1 MYEIIISEKLSKN
14 LIKLKKKNILQFYA
28 IFKKAEE
35 IQIDPH
41 RHKNLRY
48 PLNNLK
54 RVHIDSHF
62 VLLYSVDEETKTI
75 TLENFIHHDSAY

>member
-1 MYEIIISEKLSKN
+1 MYELMISEKLSKE
-14 LIKLKKKNILQFYA
+14 LRRLQKKNIVQFNA
-28 IFKKAEE
+28 IFKKVEE

-41 RHKNLRY
+41 RYKNLRS

-62 VLLYSVDEETKTI
+62 VLLFSVDEETKTI
-75 TLENFIHHDSAY
+75 TLESFTHHDFAY

>member
-1 MYEIIISEKLSKN
+1 M
-14 LIKLKKKNILQFYA
+14 KLKKKNILQFYA

-41 RHKNLRY
+41 RYKNLKY